1 MEAQTPEKS
10 ATGMQCTSALGY
22 RMRYRKKLA
31 RKTEL
36 KARGLGVQ
44 LWALKCRRADNC
56 ESASVLE
63 CRTMSRAFSR
73 AEGVEGDG
81 ELVNGF
87 CKMTAIKQEPR
98 GGITI

>member
-44 LWALKCRRADNC
+44 LWALESGRADNC
-56 ESASVLE
+56 ESAILAQHREHSGAL
-63 CRTMSRAFSR
+63 SR
-73 AEGVEGDG
+73 AEAVEAVD
-81 ELVNGF
+81 ELVKGF
-87 CKMTAIKQEPR
+87 CKMTAIKQESR
-98 GGITI
+98 GGIKI